1 METQHKWLT
10 LGIALALA
18 SGEAVAQAT
27 LEEVVV
33 TARKRSE
40 TLFESP
46 ISVRAFTESEIRA
59 TGIQTPQ
66 DFVDLTPNVTL
77 VQTQST
83 GNSFLNIRGISSAR
97 NSELAAAV
105 IIDGV
110 LLSNPT
116 QLNQQF
122 YDIQQIEVLRGPQGA
137 LYGRNAIGGAITIST
152 KEPGDEHEGE
162 IRVGAESAPG
172 YSVKGFVGGP
182 LNDDGTLKY
191 RIAGSYMDNDG
202 YLDNVYLGEEADP
215 YKDTSLRARL
225 DWDISQTLTTDFR
238 VSYSKLESQA
248 FYFVL
253 DADADDTDKPIQN
266 NNPGNNER
274 EFVSASFKFDW
285 DLGFATL
292 TGISSYDDISEVSSG
307 DNVFFLPPEDP
318 ENYWNYD
325 FFFGC
330 LRDGQSNPACAFL
343 GPFPGTQDPY
353 IDLSQNQYLEVES
366 FSQEIRL
373 TSNNTEGLRWS
384 VGAYAIATERYIS
397 TGGQID
403 RGLGVFDVKKI
414 FRPSIFTDGYS
425 DGVVNDPS
433 PQLGVLA
440 DEQDNFAWAVFG
452 QLSYDITDALE
463 LAFSLRYDEDE
474 RENTTLTEAEYNVPF
489 NAAVIYG
496 DVRKE
501 TWDAMQPKLTLRWR
515 PSDSWML
522 YADASRGFR
531 SGGYNQ
537 SGVGTAVPYPGIED
551 VFDEQIAETYEVGAK
566 GELNDGKLRLSAA
579 LYHTTLEGAYF
590 FYYDAGTNTQ
600 NLGSLTEVEYRGG
613 ELELTALLGDYFTLN
628 AGIGLTDSEITEVPT
643 DSSGLSQAWLGN
655 QAPLVSEVTAN
666 VGLQFDMP
674 IGANLNLFARA
685 DYQYLGETW
694 WEPDNY
700 SSRSPVSLI
709 DARLGIVAEDNWG
722 VTVWVRNA
730 TDKEYNTEF
739 SPNANRSLNFLW
751 KAQPVRYGIEL
762 TKWF

>member
-116 QLNQQF
+116 QLNQQL

-225 DWDISQTLTTDFR
+225 DWDISETLTTDFR

-307 DNVFFLPPEDP
+307 DNVFFLPPEDA

-551 VFDEQIAETYEVGAK
+551 IFDEQIAETYEVGAK

-674 IGANLNLFARA
+674 LGANLNLFARA

-722 VTVWVRNA
+722 VTLWVRNA

>member
-10 LGIALALA
+10 LGIALALT

-116 QLNQQF
+116 QLNQQL

-225 DWDISQTLTTDFR
+225 DWDISETLTTDFR

-307 DNVFFLPPEDP
+307 DNVFFLPPEDA

-551 VFDEQIAETYEVGAK
+551 IFDEQIAETYEVGAK

-674 IGANLNLFARA
+674 LGANLNLFARA

-722 VTVWVRNA
+722 VTLWVRNA

>member
-116 QLNQQF
+116 QLNQQL

-643 DSSGLSQAWLGN
+643 DSSGLSQAWLGS

>member
-116 QLNQQF
+116 QLNQQL

-225 DWDISQTLTTDFR
+225 DWDISETLTTDFR

-307 DNVFFLPPEDP
+307 DNVFFLPPEDA

-674 IGANLNLFARA
+674 LGANLNLFARA

-722 VTVWVRNA
+722 VTLWVRNA

>member
-116 QLNQQF
+116 QLNQQL

>member
-83 GNSFLNIRGISSAR
+83 GNSFLNNRGISSAR

-116 QLNQQF
+116 QLNQQL

>member
-116 QLNQQF
+116 QLNQQL

-225 DWDISQTLTTDFR
+225 DWDISETLTTDFR

-307 DNVFFLPPEDP
+307 DNVFFLPPEDA

-674 IGANLNLFARA
+674 LGANLNLFARA

-709 DARLGIVAEDNWG
+709 DARLGIVAEDSWG
-722 VTVWVRNA
+722 VTLWVRNA

>member
-10 LGIALALA
+10 LSIALALT

-116 QLNQQF
+116 QLNQQL

-225 DWDISQTLTTDFR
+225 DWDISETLTTDFR

-274 EFVSASFKFDW
+274 KFVSASFKFDW

-307 DNVFFLPPEDP
+307 DNVFFLPPEDA

-551 VFDEQIAETYEVGAK
+551 IFDEQIAETYEVGAK

-674 IGANLNLFARA
+674 LGANLNLFARA

-722 VTVWVRNA
+722 VTLWVRNA

>member
-1 METQHKWLT
+1 MKSHYPLVT
-10 LGIALALA
+10 LGVAAALSA
-18 SGEAVAQAT
+18 GEAVAQAT

-40 TLFESP
+40 SLFESP
-46 ISVRAFTESEIRA
+46 ISVRAFTEAEIRA
-59 TGIQTPQ
+59 AGIQTPQ

-116 QLNQQF
+116 QLNQQL

-137 LYGRNAIGGAITIST
+137 LYGRNAIGGAITITT
-152 KEPGDEHEGE
+152 KEPSDEHEAE

-182 LNDDGTLKY
+182 LSDDGSVKY
-191 RIAGSYMDNDG
+191 RLAGSYMDHDG

-215 YKDTSLRARL
+215 YKDMSFRARL
-225 DWDISQTLTTDFR
+225 DWDVSDTLTTDFR
-238 VSYSKLESQA
+238 ASYSKLETQA

-274 EFVSASFKFDW
+274 EFTSASFKFDW
-285 DLGFATL
+285 DLGNVTL
-292 TGISSYDDISEVSSG
+292 TGISAYDDVSEVSSG

-318 ENYWNYD
+318 NNFWNYD

-330 LRDGQSNPACAFL
+330 LRDGITNPACAFL

-366 FSQEIRL
+366 FSQELRL

-384 VGAYAIATERYIS
+384 VGAYVIATERYIS

-403 RGLGVFDVKKI
+403 RGRGVFDVEKV

-440 DEQDNFAWAVFG
+440 DSQDNFAWAVFG
-452 QLSYDITDALE
+452 QLAYDITDALE
-463 LAFSLRYDEDE
+463 VAFSLRYDEDE

-489 NAAVIYG
+489 NPAIVYG
-496 DVRKE
+496 DVREE
-501 TWDAMQPKLTLRWR
+501 TWDAMQPKLTVRWR
-515 PSDSWML
+515 PSEDWML

-531 SGGYNQ
+531 SGGFNQ
-537 SGVGTAVPYPGIED
+537 TGVGTAVPYPGIED
-551 VFDEQIAETYEVGAK
+551 IFDEQIADTYEVGAK

-600 NLGSLTEVEYRGG
+600 NLGSLTEVEYQGA
-613 ELELTALLGDYFTLN
+613 EFEMSALLGDYFTLN
-628 AGIGLTDSEITEVPT
+628 AGIGLTDSEITEVPE
-643 DSSGLSQAWLGN
+643 DGSGLSQAWLGN

-666 VGLQFDMP
+666 VGLQFDAP
-674 IGANLNLFARA
+674 IGNGMNVFARA

-700 SSRSPVSLI
+700 SSRSGVNLI
-709 DARLGIVAEDNWG
+709 DARVGLVAEGNWG